1 MADVLLIHHACGRT
15 PGMRSLADRLGAA
28 GHTVHLPDLYDG
40 HVFDDLDAGI
50 DHARSLGFDVLLER
64 GLASAEGLPDDLVVA
79 GVSRG
84 VMAAQALAQ
93 GRPGVRGALLLEACL
108 PPEEFG
114 AWPAGVPVQVH
125 GMSDD
130 PFFAGDGDLAAA
142 RDLVAAQPGLAE
154 LFVYPGEHH
163 LFTDPSLASH
173 DEAATALVLERM
185 LAFLERSDEEEP
197 AEPR

>member
-1 MADVLLIHHACGRT
+1 MADVLLLHHACGRT
-15 PGMRSLADRLGAA
+15 SGMRSLADRLGAA

-40 HVFDDLDAGI
+40 RVFDDLDAGI

-64 GLASAEGLPDDLVVA
+64 GRASAEGLPDDLVVA
-79 GVSRG
+79 GVSLG

-108 PPEEFG
+108 PAEELG
-114 AWPAGVPVQVH
+114 PWPAGVPVQVH
-125 GMSDD
+125 GMADD

-142 RDLVAAQPGLAE
+142 RELVAANPDLAE
-154 LFVYPGEHH
+154 VFVYPGEHH

-173 DEAATALVLERM
+173 DEAATSLMLERL
-185 LAFLERSDEEEP
+185 LAFLERVDEGEP
-197 AEPR
+197 ASRS